1 MRTLN
6 YIVSTFHLYDYLT
19 YFYSLQK
26 FKLSLASTVVS
37 QDNSSLAAMDTSSL
51 LDLFNFDGSE
61 GPSEKHQKP
70 LRSGNDLKSVL
81 NELSDLWDEDDYKA
95 EYDMQLYT
103 EKETSDN

>member
-1 MRTLN
+1 M
-6 YIVSTFHLYDYLT
+6 
-19 YFYSLQK
+19 
-26 FKLSLASTVVS
+26 S

-95 EYDMQLYT
+95 EYDMQLYA
-103 EKETSDN
+103 EKEASDN